1 MKTTKIFSII
11 ALIAAAS
18 MAFVSCEDD
27 MNKNFKPA
35 QVGDEI
41 FFGGTAGYEDEART
55 VYGEKGTTGTPIM
68 WYEGDQ
74 VRIYCAEARQVEGK
88 SYCDYKVNNVVP
100 AGGEISTD
108 KTSSTLTSTAAYGL
122 QWGSEAEHKFYG
134 VYPSPNMFAAGSSEA
149 NTYQIN
155 GKTLTAYLPTNQNPR
170 AYVADTDGNYTI
182 HPAMRYAYMTAYN
195 SATHTADGVTMT
207 FKPIVTAV
215 EITLKNISKITQGT
229 TEVGKAI
236 ENISGVRITSP
247 YDNIAGKF
255 TANIVNG
262 TVQSVDEN
270 EGKNYV
276 EITVRD
282 ENGYPITLESGK
294 TLTFTVF
301 MVLPN
306 EHEGLQD
313 LKVSLLQ
320 SGTYKTTNIVKNDG
334 LLVQA
339 QKKNFISPVTINWD
353 TNIEVTM
360 DKWLASIDGNTPLGM
375 LSIPGAGGVGSNNLS
390 DENSKQQTL
399 DVEALWNSGIRC
411 FEINTAGNASEVVCN
426 GKSTGLTLLNVL
438 EQIQNKIKA
447 NPTEFAIVIVG
458 YESIESTGAYGR
470 NAATWVRNFSST
482 WESVNS
488 KFTGTSTGVSVDG
501 TTKSISHKTAIF
513 NPNMTLADARGKLFC
528 LSRPTAIGGD
538 PWWYSVYQNAQN
550 VIPVLGWSPEP
561 DQFYARG
568 YTRLN
573 QPFLMGKSVTTTEK
587 IETWYYTRS
596 GSNWWPTYTHVES
609 MDEFKSESGPTT
621 SGNPITEENKNSVVD
636 KGTNY
641 LFPYYESQG
650 VNYNLTNTTSSD
662 HLSAILGNE
671 DNKFMYRTLKD
682 VLTTSKL
689 ANGNSATWTFDESLK
704 IYAQEWRRIVKENKT
719 FYKSTTTESD
729 NSSGNP
735 SQSTT
740 INGTTYYYKDVTTTT
755 TVTSNEYYWRENLTE
770 KKNDIL
776 TALKKATAANDQS
789 STIYI
794 NSLCGFYVD
803 DALLS
808 YSPQP
813 HRLRFYAASD
823 DGKNEVKEFRDN
835 KYDDYYSSNQ
845 NVSMYQYF
853 GGTVGDIA
861 NCAKDLNR
869 FFYEELLNLGVENL
883 TGPTGIVIM
892 NRVKNQIN
900 SDDDKPGYYLPR
912 FIIENT
918 MRHYG
923 TINDGDIEDSEG
935 I

>member
-27 MNKNFKPA
+27 MSKNFKPA

-100 AGGEISTD
+100 AGGEITTD

-134 VYPSPNMFAAGSSEA
+134 VYPSPNMFAAGSTEA

-375 LSIPGAGGVGSNNLS
+375 LSIPGAGGVGSHLLTDNYS
-390 DENSKQQTL
+390 TQQTL
-399 DVEALWNSGIRC
+399 DIEALWNSGIRC
-411 FEINTAGNASEVVCN
+411 FELSTDNVSSSTEPSSASSLGGAYLTCNNYKINGM
-426 GKSTGLTLLNVL
+426 TLEDAVR
-438 EQIQNKIKA
+438 EIQNQLEEH
-447 NPTEFAIVIVG
+447 PTEFAIVMITYSPSSVT
-458 YESIESTGAYGR
+458 SNLSTGRWGR
-470 NAATWVRNFSST
+470 QSASWQCSLYKYWGGSN
-482 WESVNS
+482 
-488 KFTGTSTGVSVDG
+488 GTSGKNAWNKKSSVQEG
-501 TTKSISHKTAIF
+501 ITHETKLFS
-513 NPNMTLADARGKLFC
+513 PTLTLDEARGKLFC
-528 LSRPTAIGGD
+528 ISRPTAIGGD
-538 PWWYSVYQNAQN
+538 GWWYSMRANPPKVL
-550 VIPVLGWSPEP
+550 PVLGWGPLP

-568 YTRLN
+568 YTRTN
-573 QPFLMGKSVTTTEK
+573 RPYYISTSNNFTETSTTT
-587 IETWYYTRS
+587 
-596 GSNWWPTYTHVES
+596 G
-609 MDEFKSESGPTT
+609 
-621 SGNPITEENKNSVVD
+621 GNNF
-636 KGTNY
+636 
-641 LFPYYESQG
+641 LFPYYENMG
-650 VNYNLTNTTSSD
+650 VSDEYTFSKNNTSAHLLESPTYWSS
-662 HLSAILGNE
+662 
-671 DNKFMYRTLKD
+671 DNKFLYRSCDSGIGIEKFRD
-682 VLTTSKL
+682 
-689 ANGNSATWTFDESLK
+689 DIE
-704 IYAQEWRRIVKENKT
+704 IYAQEWRRVVKENIT
-719 FYKSTTTESD
+719 GSYKK
-729 NSSGNP
+729 SSNWG
-735 SQSTT
+735 S
-740 INGTTYYYKDVTTTT
+740 TTYYYFWR
-755 TVTSNEYYWRENLTE
+755 SNINE

-776 TALKKATAANDQS
+776 QALQKATANENPNR
-789 STIYI
+789 IYI
-794 NSLCGFYVD
+794 NSLSGFYVD
-803 DALLS
+803 GSIENS
-808 YSPQP
+808 YLPRP
-813 HRLRFYAASD
+813 HVLRFYAGLNSNT
-823 DGKNEVKEFRDN
+823 NEFEDIK
-835 KYDDYYSSNQ
+835 YSSHYSSTLVSNQ
-845 NVSMYQYF
+845 CGAYNYY
-853 GGTVGDIA
+853 GGTQGDIVS
-861 NCAKDLNR
+861 CAKDLNR

-883 TGPTGIVIM
+883 TGPTGIVMID
-892 NRVKNQIN
+892 RVKDQIN